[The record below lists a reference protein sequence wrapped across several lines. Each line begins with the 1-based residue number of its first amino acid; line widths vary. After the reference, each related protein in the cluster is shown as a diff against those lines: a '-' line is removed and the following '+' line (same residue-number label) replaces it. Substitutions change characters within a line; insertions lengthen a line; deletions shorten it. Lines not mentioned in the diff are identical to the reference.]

1 MKVMFKR
8 PLVSLLFFLLVFPA
22 SDTYSLKSFSFG
34 SGGGTAASDTYS
46 GEFVSGEV
54 AGRPADGSTY
64 DLWPG
69 MVFTQFANVPP
80 APTFTNPSNYFN
92 KLPIIIQTAGNSTN
106 TKFAI
111 AISTDNFA
119 TETNYVQSD
128 NTIGATL
135 GAEDWQTYA
144 NWGGGSGEFI
154 VGLSPSTT
162 YSVKVKAEQGLYT
175 EGPWGPVASA
185 ATSGLLLSFDIDV
198 SASNE
203 ETAAPYTLSLG
214 SLASGSVVTSASS
227 VWVDLTTN
235 ATAGGSVYVYGST
248 GGLYSASSAYT
259 IAGVSADLSV
269 TAEGFGLRSTSV
281 AQGSGGPLA
290 AQSPYNGASDSV
302 GTVATTAQPIY
313 TSTATPITSG
323 RGSFVVKAKSKAITP
338 AATDYT
344 ETLTLI
350 AAGSF

>member
-1 MKVMFKR
+1 MTIMFR
-8 PLVSLLFFLLVFPA
+8 RHLISVLLFVLVFPA

-34 SGGGTAASDTYS
+34 GGGGEGSSTTYK
-46 GEFVSGEV
+46 GEFVAGEV

-92 KLPIIIQTAGNSTN
+92 KLPLTITTAGNSSN

-111 AISTDNFA
+111 AISTDNF
-119 TETNYVQSD
+119 TTTNYVQSD
-128 NTIGATL
+128 NTVGATL

-144 NWGGGSGEFI
+144 NWGGGSGEFV
-154 VGLSPSTT
+154 VGLSPNTT
-162 YSVKVKAEQGLYT
+162 YYVKVKAEQGLYT
-175 EGPWGPVASA
+175 EGPWGPSSSA

-203 ETAAPYTLSLG
+203 ETASPYTLSLG
-214 SLASGSVVTSASS
+214 SLTAGSVVTSNSS
-227 VWVDLTTN
+227 VWIDLTTN
-235 ATAGGSVYVYGST
+235 ATAGGSVYVYGSS
-248 GGLYSASSAYT
+248 GGLYSATSGHT
-259 IAGVSADLSV
+259 IAGVSANLAS
-269 TAEGFGLRSTSV
+269 TGEGFGLRSTSV
-281 AQGSGGPLA
+281 TQSSGGPLA
-290 AQSPYNGASDSV
+290 AESPYNGASDNV
-302 GTVATTAQPIY
+302 GTVTTVAQPIY
-313 TSTATPITSG
+313 TSTALPITAG
-323 RGSFVVKAKSKAITP
+323 RGSFVVKAKAQAVTP

-344 ETLTLI
+344 ETLTLV